1 VRKKHTLLLAALAV
15 VILALTVTMS
25 AGVLHPWPASAANGT
40 LLIKEDTAA
49 GHITIE
55 TPVIKAVW
63 HYKTLPTESYNQGGG
78 NLYELYYKPMDPG
91 LKQNLISFA
100 TYGNERSTPLWAGI
114 GGVGSTAMYAVDIP
128 PASSQTNSF
137 SDIISDN
144 NLSGTLKFY
153 AVTTDDQG
161 NAVLTFVYQMHNQS
175 TGKEWYQ
182 VTKRWTVE
190 PGGVIHLNVDWSL
203 LASGYFSEIAVRSN
217 WSYNVGWTHFS
228 KYGRDWLA
236 SDSPGYLVGSNIEN
250 VTAECWDDLNRFHP
264 DWIAFTGSPLAPT
277 VKMSADN
284 NGLGFRGGG
293 LYQLG
298 VTTWASPASSTGEQ
312 CSILGGVQGAHTISW
327 MSWWGGNPPLG
338 NRYRWLNA
346 GTAWSDSFRI
356 DLTQG
361 PPGGGPD
368 ISTVEGQVVDGG
380 TVRVSWLTDVDSDS
394 LVELKTAGDT
404 WTVGGFD
411 GSLTRSHSVLVQG
424 LAPGTSYNYRV
435 KSRDSDGNLAM
446 SSGYQL
452 KVPGSRGSPLVLS
465 KQSGR
470 WKSYADYENRI
481 LTVDFNVSNQSGAPV
496 DAVSVTS
503 VAASGGVEAKSILPI
518 LLGSIPTGGSVTFPV
533 AYRVPPGISLFSTW
547 LTGSGTDANGVV
559 FKLFVNR

>member
-1 VRKKHTLLLAALAV
+1 V

-25 AGVLHPWPASAANGT
+25 AGVLHPRAASAADGA
-40 LLIKEDTAA
+40 LLIQEDTTA

-78 NLYELYYKPMDPG
+78 NLYELYYKPLDSG
-91 LKQNLISFA
+91 LKQNLISYA

-114 GGVGSTAMYAVDIP
+114 GGVGSTVMYAVDIP
-128 PASSQTNSF
+128 PGSSQTNSF

-144 NLSGTLKFY
+144 NLSGALKSHT
-153 AVTTDDQG
+153 VTTDDQG
-161 NAVLTFVYQMHNQS
+161 NAVLTFVYQVHNQS

-203 LASGYFSEIAVRSN
+203 LAAGYFSEIAVRSN

-228 KYGRDWLA
+228 KYGRDWLD
-236 SDSPGYLVGSNIEN
+236 SDLSPRYLVGSNIEN
-250 VTAECWDDLNRFHP
+250 ETAQCWDDLNRFHP
-264 DWIAFTGSPLAPT
+264 DWVAYTGSPFAPT

-298 VTTWASPASSTGEQ
+298 ATAWASPANPTEEQ
-312 CSILGGVQGAHTISW
+312 CSILGGVQGTHTISW

-338 NRYRWLNA
+338 KRYRWLNA

-356 DLTQG
+356 DLIAG
-361 PPGGGPD
+361 LPGGSPD
-368 ISTVEGQVVDGG
+368 ISTVVDQVIDAGA
-380 TVRVSWLTDVDSDS
+380 VRVSWLTDVDSDS
-394 LVELKTAGDT
+394 LVELSTGGNT
-404 WTVGGFD
+404 WPVGGFD
-411 GSLTRSHSVLVQG
+411 GSLTRSHSVLVRG

-435 KSRDSDGNLAM
+435 KSRDAEGNLAM
-446 SSGYQL
+446 SSGYRL
-452 KVPGSRGSPLVLS
+452 TVPGSLLVLS
-465 KQSGR
+465 KESVS
-470 WKSYADYENRI
+470 WKSYADYENRL
-481 LTVDFNVSNQSGAPV
+481 LTVDFKVSNQSGAPV
-496 DAVSVTS
+496 NAVSVTS
-503 VAASGGVEAKSILPI
+503 IAASGGVEAIASLPI
-518 LLGSIPTGGSVTFPV
+518 MLGSIPAGGSVPLPV
-533 AYRVPPGISLFSTW
+533 VYRVPPGITLFNTL
-547 LTGSGTDANGVV
+547 LTGSGIDADGIE
-559 FKLFVNR
+559 FKLPVNN